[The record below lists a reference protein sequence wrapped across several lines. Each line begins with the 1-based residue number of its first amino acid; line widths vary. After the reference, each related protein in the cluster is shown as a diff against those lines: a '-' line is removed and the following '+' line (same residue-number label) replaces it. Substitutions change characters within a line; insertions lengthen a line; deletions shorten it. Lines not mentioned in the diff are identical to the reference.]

1 MADRSTSCRVT
12 ALKERKQLM
21 ATARIITRDE
31 LDRMLWGAADILR
44 GTTDAADFKNHIL
57 SLLFLKR
64 LNDVFE
70 ERREQIIH
78 EYMQA
83 GKTRDQAEEFA
94 EDPDEYS
101 EGSYYLPQSARWS
114 SLMKVPENRA
124 EEIDKAMAA
133 VEEEND
139 RYFEG
144 ILTNVRFNDERRF
157 GGSPEE
163 LDAFMQR
170 LLIHFSNIPLGNHNL
185 IDPDILGESYEYLID
200 QFAEGAGKKGGEFR
214 TPPMVV
220 RTIVE
225 LLQPKEK
232 MRIHDPTCGSGG
244 MLIGCGRYVDDHGGN
259 PKNITLT
266 GQEKNYSTWA
276 IGKLNMLLHN
286 FPDGKI
292 ELGDTILSPKFQ
304 EGGALQT
311 FDRIIANPPFSL
323 KEWHGVAPDEPKDDE
338 KDKKRKVDPK
348 KVKERW
354 ENDVYRRF
362 HRGVPPTTKGDT
374 AFLQHMVEVC
384 NDRGMVGVVMP
395 HGVLFRGGSEAKV
408 RQALLEEDLFE
419 AVIGLPEKLFY
430 GTGIPASILILNKR
444 KPKERQGHILFV
456 DASPEGLFREG
467 KNRNKLRLED
477 VLRVASVFT
486 AYADPEEVSKQTDKI
501 AKAWAKASEMHRKRQ
516 LSRVPNDELRNAVN
530 SKFDS
535 EASKIEEARQ
545 GVQDWYL
552 ADNPGGRTSLQKFA
566 CVVSLRE
573 IGEQNDFNLNI
584 SRYVDSTDP
593 PPRLDVEQEL
603 RKLRT
608 LEKKRDAAELRMN
621 TLLKELGYGG

>member
-1 MADRSTSCRVT
+1 MAKSNS
-12 ALKERKQLM
+12 QNS
-21 ATARIITRDE
+21 RIITRDE
-31 LDRMLWGAADILR
+31 LDGMLWGAADILR

-64 LNDVFE
+64 LGDVFD
-70 ERREQIIH
+70 ERREEIIH
-78 EYMQA
+78 EYLSA
-83 GKTRDQAEEFA
+83 GKSKKVAEQAA
-94 EDPDEYS
+94 EDPDEYGG
-101 EGSYYLPQSARWS
+101 GSYYIPKQARWTE
-114 SLMKVPENRA
+114 LLKVPENRA
-124 EEIDKAMAA
+124 EAIDKAMEA
-133 VEEEND
+133 VEEQND

-144 ILTNVRFNDERRF
+144 ILTSVRFNDERRF
-157 GGSPEE
+157 GGSPKE

-170 LLIHFSNIPLGNHNL
+170 LLIHFSNTPLGNHNL

-214 TPPMVV
+214 TPPAVV

-225 LLQPKEK
+225 VLRPEEG

-286 FPDGKI
+286 FPDTKV
-292 ELGDTILSPKFQ
+292 ELGDTILSPKFE
-304 EGGALQT
+304 EGGVLT
-311 FDRIIANPPFSL
+311 VFDRVIANPPFSL
-323 KEWHGVAPDEPKDDE
+323 KEWHGVAPDEAKE
-338 KDKKRKVDPK
+338 GGKDKKAKVDPK

-384 NDRGMVGVVMP
+384 SDRGMVGVVMP

-444 KPKERQGHILFV
+444 KPKQRKGQVLFI
-456 DASPEGLFREG
+456 DASPEGLYQEG
-467 KNRNKLRLED
+467 KNRNNLRPED
-477 VLRVASVFT
+477 ILRITAVFT
-486 AYADPEEVSKQTDKI
+486 AYGNPEETPKQANKI
-501 AKAWAKASEMHRKRQ
+501 AKAWLKASEMHRQRQ
-516 LSRVPNDELRNAVN
+516 LSRVPNDELRDVVNA
-530 SKFDS
+530 KFDG
-535 EASKIEEARQ
+535 EAANIKAAQ
-545 GVQDWYL
+545 QAVQDWCQ
-552 ADNPGGRTSLQKFA
+552 AKHPGRRTSLEKFA
-566 CVVSLRE
+566 SVVSLTE
-573 IGEQNDFNLNI
+573 IEEENDFNLNI
-584 SRYVDSTDP
+584 SRYVDSSDP
-593 PPRLDVEQEL
+593 PAQLDVKAEL
-603 RKLRT
+603 SKLRE
-608 LEKKRDAAELRMN
+608 LEKKRDNAERKMDR
-621 TLLKELGYGG
+621 LLAELGYSAR